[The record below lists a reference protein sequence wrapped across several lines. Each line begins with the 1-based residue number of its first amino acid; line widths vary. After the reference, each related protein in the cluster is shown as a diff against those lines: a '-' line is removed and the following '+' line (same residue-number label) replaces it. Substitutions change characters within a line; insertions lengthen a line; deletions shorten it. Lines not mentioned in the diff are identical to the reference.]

1 MDIDAYSLSNFEP
14 NKDFIKNNNN
24 ENVLIIGNSHGYD
37 FYKSLTSNKKLKEKF
52 NIQIFFA
59 QTHCL
64 EEIITKN
71 DNSCER
77 TFNRDDAKMK
87 TGIENF

>member
-52 NIQIFFA
+52 NIQFFFA

-64 EEIITKN
+64 EEIILEDLYLT
-71 DNSCER
+71 
-77 TFNRDDAKMK
+77 
-87 TGIENF
+87 I